1 MSNSTYVWVGMR
13 CKRPCRCKLAF
24 LLALVRMHTS
34 RLTRYATWR
43 KKTPGAVFLR
53 KIMNKFNMVDHSMS
67 ADHWG
72 RTYRG
77 SGSRPLSQ
85 IERTRRTSIE
95 TSSMQ
100 KGKASK
106 IVADLDTTVPF
117 RCRLEFIEALAA
129 LSAVFSEDMSRRVT
143 GANPVAHILW
153 CAAEPDRCEWFFN
166 NSRYRHTLSSGLSC
180 SLIGPRD
187 HHVLLLKRMH
197 ARRLL
202 SWLQVERSSPSSRQA
217 QHRMKHCTEK

>member
-53 KIMNKFNMVDHSMS
+53 KIMNKFNMVDH
-67 ADHWG
+67 
-72 RTYRG
+72 
-77 SGSRPLSQ
+77 
-85 IERTRRTSIE
+85 
-95 TSSMQ
+95 SMQ

-187 HHVLLLKRMH
+187 HVLLLKRMH
-197 ARRLL
+197 AGYCLGCRSKDPRLPPVRH
-202 SWLQVERSSPSSRQA
+202 SIE
-217 QHRMKHCTEK
+217 

>member
-1 MSNSTYVWVGMR
+1 
-13 CKRPCRCKLAF
+13 
-24 LLALVRMHTS
+24 MHTS

>member
-1 MSNSTYVWVGMR
+1 
-13 CKRPCRCKLAF
+13 
-24 LLALVRMHTS
+24 MHTS

-95 TSSMQ
+95 TSSMHAEG
-100 KGKASK
+100 KGQQNCGGSGY
-106 IVADLDTTVPF
+106 TTVLF

-143 GANPVAHILW
+143 GANQSVAHILW

-166 NSRYRHTLSSGLSC
+166 NIRYRHTLSSGLSC